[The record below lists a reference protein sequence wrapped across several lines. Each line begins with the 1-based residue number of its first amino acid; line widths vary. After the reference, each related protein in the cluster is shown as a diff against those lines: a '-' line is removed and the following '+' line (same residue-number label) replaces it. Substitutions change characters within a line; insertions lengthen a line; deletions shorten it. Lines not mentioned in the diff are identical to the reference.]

1 MRATEPESQQN
12 AAGSAPPAGADAGGE
27 RCGGG
32 GVSAAGLQRN
42 GRHTEFRNIH
52 QLLCLTQAFSSA
64 TGKKKMTV
72 QEKDRC
78 LFFSV

>member
-1 MRATEPESQQN
+1 MR
-12 AAGSAPPAGADAGGE
+12 
-27 RCGGG
+27 GG